1 MKKMLVAED
10 TDSNY
15 LLLSIILRK
24 DYEVSRALTGVEAVR
39 MYTELKPDLILMDIK
54 MPEMDGLEAT
64 RRIREMD
71 VDIPIVALTANA
83 YDSDREKSL
92 AAGCN
97 AYMAKPVMANRLRE
111 LLAAFLGA

>member
-1 MKKMLVAED
+1 V
-10 TDSNY
+10 
-15 LLLSIILRK
+15 
-24 DYEVSRALTGVEAVR
+24 
-39 MYTELKPDLILMDIK
+39 
-54 MPEMDGLEAT
+54 
-64 RRIREMD
+64 D